1 MGSGAS
7 TPRSNAFAGCDEALL
22 ARAQE
27 LAPKMPDDERVEKL
41 NSMLKE
47 FNDEAEAFDVP
58 EAADETFDVLKT
70 TKDGSAIKLTMFPN
84 KNKAKKQFNKVKRK
98 GRSAV
103 LVKDGTVDPKFICG
117 NKATVTFMIGVSFG
131 MAKCDLS
138 VLDEAGSPYQI
149 FVDDGVDDDDA
160 DEDDEVDD
168 VDANFVLWKLT
179 KDGSGIKGLEFKKKK
194 KAVKKF
200 NKMVNKKR
208 PCILVEDGNLIT
220 HFTVFDSGLLN
231 RIVIFIIG
239 CAFGKG
245 VSKSLGPVEDDDS
258 PLGCLEDE

>member
-7 TPRSNAFAGCDEALL
+7 TPRNNAFAGCDEALL

-27 LAPKMPDDERVEKL
+27 LAPKMPDDERVETL

-84 KNKAKKQFNKVKRK
+84 KNKAKKQFNKVERK

-117 NKATVTFMIGVSFG
+117 NQRRSVGAYVGTAFDGLASSGAYEPMTYAPSQAAT
-131 MAKCDLS
+131 
-138 VLDEAGSPYQI
+138 
-149 FVDDGVDDDDA
+149 
-160 DEDDEVDD
+160 
-168 VDANFVLWKLT
+168 
-179 KDGSGIKGLEFKKKK
+179 
-194 KAVKKF
+194 
-200 NKMVNKKR
+200 R
-208 PCILVEDGNLIT
+208 P
-220 HFTVFDSGLLN
+220 
-231 RIVIFIIG
+231 R
-239 CAFGKG
+239 
-245 VSKSLGPVEDDDS
+245 
-258 PLGCLEDE
+258 